1 MKYGESVEGL
11 EWLSENVVIFQ
22 GHKTKLTP
30 MIDQYLDAKKQNPN
44 AVLFFRMG
52 DFYECFFDD
61 AKTVS
66 KALDLVLTARTKNE
80 DGDDLPMAGVP
91 VRSVNE
97 YLFQLVEQG
106 FRVAICEQLE
116 LPTPGVSL
124 VKRGITQVVTPG
136 TLCDERPGFDKSAR
150 FLSAIVWREDVEYH
164 SKKRPSSQILC
175 ALASLDLSTGYCTMT
190 EIASESGVQ
199 TELLRM
205 NVREIITHHGAH
217 DEISPKLF
225 CGIPVS
231 YCDRDVFNQQSI
243 IDHWMNE
250 EDGQNVIDRKSV
262 V

>member
-150 FLSAIVWREDVEYH
+150 FYRLARRCRISFEKTPFFSNFMRSSIARFVDGLLYDDRNRLRIG
-164 SKKRPSSQILC
+164 RPNRAPSHER
-175 ALASLDLSTGYCTMT
+175 ARNHYAS
-190 EIASESGVQ
+190 
-199 TELLRM
+199 R
-205 NVREIITHHGAH
+205 R
-217 DEISPKLF
+217 P
-225 CGIPVS
+225 
-231 YCDRDVFNQQSI
+231 R
-243 IDHWMNE
+243 
-250 EDGQNVIDRKSV
+250 
-262 V
+262 